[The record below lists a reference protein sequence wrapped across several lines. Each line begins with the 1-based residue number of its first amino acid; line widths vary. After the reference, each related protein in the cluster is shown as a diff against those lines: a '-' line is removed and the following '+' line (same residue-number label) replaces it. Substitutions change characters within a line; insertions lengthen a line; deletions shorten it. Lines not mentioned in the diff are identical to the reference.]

1 MSPVPYP
8 LGSSRKFKRL
18 LESRAPRAMNTPKT
32 LEPAI
37 NGRGR
42 IYRWKGT
49 VLPRAQKSQNTKR
62 ENTYLR
68 EGSGKGERP
77 ERGEAYATMGILES
91 WQTFQ
96 PPLSSSVQSPHL
108 W

>member
-1 MSPVPYP
+1 
-8 LGSSRKFKRL
+8 
-18 LESRAPRAMNTPKT
+18 MNTPKT

-37 NGRGR
+37 NGRGE

-49 VLPRAQKSQNTKR
+49 VLPPRRSHRLPSEKA
-62 ENTYLR
+62 YLR
-68 EGSGKGERP
+68 EASGKGGRP